1 MPYIKSHSN
10 YILKKKHQDVSNG
23 TVYERDMTT
32 IGGRDNFA
40 PGQVPLYRSGNF
52 VITVNND
59 NDVTKSVQRSSWEK
73 NTSGDVW
80 TLKTLDNYIIEDNAS
95 DDKRIELKKNFYDLR
110 DFAYFGSCSELVRAS
125 IDDIIKHFP
134 GELYIPYEI
143 NVVSS
148 ITYNDSVY
156 DELGNSTTS
165 PVTNTFTNVEDI
177 PSDILKNSSVTTITT
192 YNGVPVFYYDSTKYN
207 GGNEF
212 DVGFDKDGNS
222 LREIRRLGGDNM
234 YLVDNPFGINI
245 YTDHVNESIIT
256 DDNFLKYF
264 ANNGYKNYEAIDVS
278 GVAHEFTIDTTILET
293 DGEGYSFYVQPTSQ
307 DVGNSDGSFFAN
319 IFSYKDDGCIGKKY
333 AYTTFTIKDNN
344 DKFSI
349 ETFISNDNKAIYLI
363 NLDEKSDNFKLIDN
377 NTHQFTYRIRPKKVF
392 IEEFFSNLDNFEKV
406 LLNRK
411 SSPIYTATF
420 NIIND
425 DEYGY
430 FTDIEKF
437 TFPRT
442 YGGYNIGS
450 YDSAY
455 SDYVSKLA
463 EIAEYYDENF
473 SDNMYRSMTHEAIK
487 NFDWTYEKNKV
498 REVEEDIQNSA
509 NKIASVIRL
518 FGREYDELLS
528 YINNITSYNVITYN
542 NINNLPDY
550 FLSDS
555 VDGKGWDVKQV
566 IPYTLYEYVG
576 DDITNEYTVK
586 GEARKED
593 EKNNSVNGEHLHRI
607 FNQDTKLKFKPYTKD
622 FDQPF
627 PNGYFYICTCGNG
640 SSIKPS
646 DSDYVFS
653 INPTE
658 KTNLPNSTGTFPVD
672 LYSYYNDKSD
682 VPFYKTSTDLEGN
695 EITGETYIDCS
706 GTLRTRIKNYSSE
719 NEWTMTELN
728 NEFLKRLY
736 INSTYIWRHKGTQ
749 DGVEMILGMF
759 GMKSKRWYDA
769 LPEYE
774 KETYKDDTYR
784 KFDFEI
790 KEYTSFAK
798 AIEDPYISDIGDFKY
813 DWINKAKEIS
823 YGTSD
828 YEPYQGLPVT
838 YRLSED
844 ENKRYIYPYFDKS
857 KTYDGNIY
865 YQMNGGW
872 LDTYPYLFDK
882 DNNLINHEEDKHI
895 YNETLRDTRSVD
907 TLQDLFNIPVQNI
920 SDGDI
925 VYVND
930 ISGKYAIVDGIIYD
944 IIEETDGNETY
955 KYITVTPQ
963 YGSVTVGNAY
973 FDDYIV
979 VSDPFTVD
987 NKRRYVLTDNSYDGT
1002 DIKIYLI
1009 PSKTSSNDIIYAYSD
1024 ENSVS
1029 TFTIFENGKYMEGDN
1044 FTHYFRINDV
1054 NSSQELSLMGW
1065 EQLRDT
1071 DNDYYRM
1078 NAEKDYFFGNNPHT
1092 GHYHYDNGHEY
1103 FTYFRHLF
1111 RYASDNVLFNNAA
1124 LADYN
1129 VKDNQYETIFEDI
1142 YDYGF
1147 KGLIA
1152 DNTCTTDYEQYLT
1165 EDTKI
1170 HYFGDFFYH
1179 NDNDSYDYYS
1189 TYTESNK
1196 TNSKIDG
1203 KNKFNS
1209 YNLTSVNP
1217 SSVEIG
1223 IETSQKGYGE
1233 LFGFSDG
1240 DKIEANTDI
1249 DGVTDQIMNNKIV
1262 KIIFYIRNDN
1272 FYSKEA
1278 LEEVKYLQSVVV
1290 PYMTQML
1297 PSGIILMTEYIYN
1310 TEEVIT
1316 YTAKTMDQN
1325 KKLIDG
1331 VRVQF
1336 GDNEYSGYTEQGIIK
1351 YVKR

>member
-10 YILKKKHQDVSNG
+10 YVLKKKHQDVTNG

-59 NDVTKSVQRSSWEK
+59 NDVTKATEHSSWEK

-134 GELYIPYEI
+134 GELYIPYEF

-148 ITYNDSVY
+148 ITYTDTVY
-156 DELGNSTTS
+156 DDSGNTSSTT
-165 PVTNTFTNVEDI
+165 VTSEFSSVEDI
-177 PSDILKNSSVTTITT
+177 PSDINIAHTDIIPI
-192 YNGVPVFYYDSTKYN
+192 YNGVPVFYYDDTKYN
-207 GGNEF
+207 GGSEI
-212 DVGFDKDGNS
+212 DVGFDEEGNS
-222 LREIRRLGGDNM
+222 LREIHRLGGDNM

-245 YTDHVNESIIT
+245 YTEHVNESMIT

-264 ANNGYKNYEAIDVS
+264 ANNGYKNYEAIDIS
-278 GVAHEFTIDTTILET
+278 GKPHEFTVSTTILES
-293 DGEGYSFYVQPTSQ
+293 DEKGYAFYAEPQKQ
-307 DVGNSDGSFFAN
+307 DVGNVNGSFFAN
-319 IFSYKDDGCIGKKY
+319 IFSYQDDTCIGRKY
-333 AYTTFTIKDNN
+333 ASTKFTIKDNN
-344 DKFSI
+344 EEFSI
-349 ETFISNDNKAIYLI
+349 ETYISNDNKAIYLI
-363 NLDEKSDNFKLIDN
+363 DLSKEGENYQLIDKD
-377 NTHQFTYRIRPKKVF
+377 THQFKYRIRPKTKF
-392 IEEFFSNLDNFEKV
+392 IEKFFSNLDNFEKV

-411 SSPIYTATF
+411 SSPKYTATF

-430 FTDIEKF
+430 FTDIERF
-437 TFPRT
+437 TFPT
-442 YGGYNIGS
+442 SYGGYNLGS

-487 NFDWTYEKNKV
+487 NFDWTYEKSKV

-509 NKIASVIRL
+509 NKIAAVIRL

-528 YINNITSYNVITYN
+528 YINNLTSYNVITYN

-566 IPYTLYEYVG
+566 IPYTLYEYIG
-576 DDITNEYTVK
+576 DDITKEYTK
-586 GEARKED
+586 EGEARKED
-593 EKNNSVNGEHLHRI
+593 EKSNSVNGEHLHRI

-622 FDQPF
+622 FDNPF
-627 PNGYFYICTCGNG
+627 PNGYFYVCTCGNG
-640 SSIKPS
+640 SAITPS
-646 DSDYVFS
+646 DSDYIFS
-653 INPTE
+653 ISPKERN
-658 KTNLPNSTGTFPVD
+658 NLPNSGGTFNAA
-672 LYSYYNDKSD
+672 LNSSYIDKSD
-682 VPFYKTSTDLEGN
+682 VSFYKTSKDFNGN
-695 EITGETYIDCS
+695 EITGETYIDCG

-719 NEWTMTELN
+719 NEWTMNELN

-736 INSTYIWRHKGTQ
+736 INSTYIWRHKGTL
-749 DGVEMILGMF
+749 DGIEMILGMF
-759 GMKSKRWYDA
+759 GMKSKRWYDS
-769 LPEYE
+769 LPAYE
-774 KETYKDDTYR
+774 KEAYKDETYR

-798 AIEDPYISDIGDFKY
+798 GIEDSYISEIGDFKY

-844 ENKRYIYPYFDKS
+844 KTKRYIYPHFDKS
-857 KTYDGNIY
+857 KTYDGSIY
-865 YQMNGGW
+865 YQMDGGW

-882 DNNLINHEEDKHI
+882 DDNLINHEEDKHI

-907 TLQDLFNIPVQNI
+907 TLQDLFNIPVQDI

-930 ISGKYAIVDGIIYD
+930 ISGKYAVVDGIIYD

-955 KYITVTPQ
+955 RYFTVTPQ
-963 YGSVTVGNAY
+963 YGTVTVGSAY

-979 VSDPFTVD
+979 VSDPFTAD
-987 NKRRYVLTDNSYDGT
+987 NKRRYILSDNSYDGT

-1009 PSKTSSNDIIYAYSD
+1009 PKTDSADTIYAYSD

-1029 TFTIFENGKYMEGDN
+1029 TFTIFEKGKYMEGDN
-1044 FTHYFRINDV
+1044 FTNYFRINDV

-1071 DNDYYRM
+1071 DNDYYKM

-1111 RYASDNVLFNNAA
+1111 RYASDNVLFNTAA
-1124 LADYN
+1124 LSDYD
-1129 VKDNQYETIFEDI
+1129 VKDDKYETIYEDI

-1147 KGLIA
+1147 HGLIA

-1179 NDNDSYDYYS
+1179 NENDSYDYS
-1189 TYTESNK
+1189 CKYTESNE
-1196 TNSKIDG
+1196 TETTTDE
-1203 KNKFNS
+1203 KNKYKEIS

-1217 SSVEIG
+1217 SNTEVD
-1223 IETSQKGYGE
+1223 IETPKKGYGE
-1233 LFGFSDG
+1233 LFGFCED
-1240 DKIEANTDI
+1240 DKIETNTDI
-1249 DGVTDQIMNNKIV
+1249 DGVTDQIMNNKIIKV
-1262 KIIFYIRNDN
+1262 IFYIRNNN

-1278 LEEVKYLQSVVV
+1278 LEEVKYLQSIVV

-1297 PSGIILMTEYIYN
+1297 PSGAILMTEYIYN

-1316 YTAKTMDQN
+1316 YTAKTMNQN

-1331 VRVQF
+1331 VGVKF